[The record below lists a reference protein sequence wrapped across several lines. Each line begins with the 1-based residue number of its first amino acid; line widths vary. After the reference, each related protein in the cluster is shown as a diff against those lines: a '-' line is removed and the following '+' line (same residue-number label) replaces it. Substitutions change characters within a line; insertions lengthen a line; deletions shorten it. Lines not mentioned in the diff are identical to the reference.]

1 MAEGTGAAP
10 DLHLLAARDRT
21 DGSTASRLDG
31 VDGDLDWMACS
42 LFGWLVRI
50 VAGS

>member
-31 VDGDLDWMACS
+31 VDGDLDWIGLVDGGETMAC
-42 LFGWLVRI
+42 
-50 VAGS
+50 